1 VREKIARVLALST
14 LVFSCGND
22 AGPTKVT
29 ETIDPNLPRED
40 PASYPESPIVSVPP
54 VADRADAS
62 ADGATERP

>member
-1 VREKIARVLALST
+1 MREKIARVLALST

-29 ETIDPNLPRED
+29 PNLPRED